1 MNRPGMKTA
10 AFTVRADV
18 RQSTRWKRAAEAEG
32 FPSVG
37 AWAALALDAYLELRL
52 KAGMPVPL
60 AWRSGLF
67 SARLVTGELC
77 VVTGYLSPPFG
88 AFAGTEEGPAE
99 YDGKHRYTL
108 AYVPDGRILATLRTF
123 KECKALAAELAR
135 TWVILLCQ
143 SVAQLLSFF

>member
-1 MNRPGMKTA
+1 M
-10 AFTVRADV
+10 
-18 RQSTRWKRAAEAEG
+18 
-32 FPSVG
+32 
-37 AWAALALDAYLELRL
+37 
-52 KAGMPVPL
+52 KAGVPVPL
-60 AWRSGLF
+60 AWRSGHF
-67 SARLVTGELC
+67 SARLVTGELF

-135 TWVILLCQ
+135 TWVRWGGKEAPGRPPEA
-143 SVAQLLSFF
+143 VLSHLR